1 MTLIYLNEE
10 LREAG
15 VASPLKVKES
25 MSEIKVALAFHK
37 EVTVTSEGYRDLYT
51 KYYLRPHQIILMRE

>member
-15 VASPLKVKES
+15 VTSPFKVKES

-37 EVTVTSEGYRDLYT
+37 EVTVTSEEYRDLYT